1 MAKITNNILLA
12 GIVAL
17 ITWSW
22 VSYITNWQLLAVV
35 ASMATTALYIVLAT
49 KSNNKILP
57 TSKLVDSLS
66 IHLATNNQSI
76 ILINNMLRYYLYDTT
91 VDNNYIQAAK
101 QHSTATVYYHNNLKT
116 LPADTA
122 CSIVQYCKTNNLAK
136 ITIIASDIDSLALTV
151 LSYNNIEIAHINM
164 PTLYNQLEH
173 ANMLPTL
180 HPINTHKKGI
190 VASYALNRFR
200 SKHYAISAIFLIL
213 ISRLSYIPIYTLV
226 WATVLA
232 SLALYSR
239 FNKRYNKPISANLEL

>member
-35 ASMATTALYIVLAT
+35 ASMATTALYILLAT
-49 KSNNKILP
+49 KSNKILP

-76 ILINNMLRYYLYDTT
+76 TLIDNMLRYYLYDTT
-91 VDNNYIQAAK
+91 IDNNYIQATK
-101 QHSTATVYYHNNLKT
+101 QHSTATVYYHNGLKA
-116 LPADTA
+116 LPSDTA
-122 CSIVQYCKTNNLAK
+122 CSIVQYCKSHNITK
-136 ITIIASDIDSLALTV
+136 VTIIATDIDSLALTV
-151 LSYNNIEIAHINM
+151 LSYSNIEIAHINM

-173 ANMLPTL
+173 ANMLPAL
-180 HPINTHKKGI
+180 YPIRTHKKGI

-200 SKHYAISAIFLIL
+200 TKQYAISAIFLIV
-213 ISRLSYIPIYTLV
+213 ISRLSYIPIYTLI
-226 WATVLA
+226 WATLLA
-232 SLALYSR
+232 CLALYSR
-239 FNKRYNKPISANLEL
+239 FNKRYNKPVSANLEL